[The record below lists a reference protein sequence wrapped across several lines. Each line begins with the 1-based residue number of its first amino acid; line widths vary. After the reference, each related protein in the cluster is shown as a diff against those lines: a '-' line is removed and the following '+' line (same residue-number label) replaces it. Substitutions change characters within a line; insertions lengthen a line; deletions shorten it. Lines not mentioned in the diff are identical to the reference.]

1 MILWISEERFKWSLV
16 LIWNM
21 PWSFLV
27 WQISSFLSELIGLF
41 QWMAARMRC
50 TEILKLIRNIEQNW
64 ETITLLVLPFPDIW
78 HLSGTWC
85 NFFSF
90 FFKKTL
96 IKLLPENSSHLGWDK
111 TSYPLRSWCY
121 HFFSAWPRKMHFF
134 RCVQSTPLPLNVL
147 NETKS
152 KAELS
157 SAWEKPWQSID
168 SFLPWNRVPYHSV
181 CGSVEKKTLQVIA
194 LSDEGPE
201 LINKTGTMFSAISSL
216 LNNI

>member
-1 MILWISEERFKWSLV
+1 MHWDPEAYKKYWAKLGDHHSPCASFSRYLALK
-16 LIWNM
+16 WNM
-21 PWSFLV
+21 VQFS
-27 WQISSFLSELIGLF
+27 
-41 QWMAARMRC
+41 
-50 TEILKLIRNIEQNW
+50 
-64 ETITLLVLPFPDIW
+64 
-78 HLSGTWC
+78 
-85 NFFSF
+85 SF

-181 CGSVEKKTLQVIA
+181 CGSVEKETLQVIA

>member
-1 MILWISEERFKWSLV
+1 
-16 LIWNM
+16 M

-27 WQISSFLSELIGLF
+27 WQTSSFLSELIGLF

-121 HFFSAWPRKMHFF
+121 HFFLHGQGKCIFLDACRALHYHWMFWMKQRAKLS
-134 RCVQSTPLPLNVL
+134 CPLPKKNLDRALTLSCPETECHIIQYVEVL
-147 NETKS
+147 KR
-152 KAELS
+152 KLF
-157 SAWEKPWQSID
+157 K
-168 SFLPWNRVPYHSV
+168 L
-181 CGSVEKKTLQVIA
+181 
-194 LSDEGPE
+194 
-201 LINKTGTMFSAISSL
+201 
-216 LNNI
+216 